1 MFFMPKRKKRMRL
14 PNGFGQISYLGSGRR
29 NPYAV
34 YPPAMEYYQETGAMR
49 RGKALCYTKDYM
61 TAFAVLSAFH
71 QGKYTEGL
79 ELELAKNPDAVD
91 MYLTEKR
98 INSGMTFA
106 ELYAEFYK
114 WKFEGKREYS
124 ASSIGLVQA
133 AYRNCSEFHDEPIK
147 NIRYNQ
153 LQTFLDAIQLSR
165 SSVSGVHVFLR
176 QMFRYATVQGYIDPD
191 PTALLKINH
200 EDDTEH
206 GIPFSLEDLKKIY
219 AHRDDDI
226 ASLLL
231 CLCFSGHRIN
241 EYKVVE
247 VDLKKRTITGGL
259 KNRTSKERIVPI
271 HSLIQPAI
279 KRRLETDGC
288 LLKSYSHYQK
298 KIDRYLKSIGIEEKH
313 TFHDCRHTF
322 SKLCEEF
329 GVRENDR
336 KRMLGHTIGD
346 ITNDI
351 YGHRDIE
358 DLRNEIEKIKPEL

>member
-1 MFFMPKRKKRMRL
+1 MPKRKKRMRL

-98 INSGMTFA
+98 INAGMTFA

-114 WKFEGKREYS
+114 WKFEGRREFSKPTILQSKSAYS
-124 ASSIGLVQA
+124 
-133 AYRNCSEFHDEPIK
+133 NCSIFFEEPIK

-153 LQTFLDAIQLSR
+153 LQAFLDGIELGWA
-165 SSVSGVHVFLR
+165 SVSAICSLLK
-176 QMFRYATVQGYIDPD
+176 QMFKYATAQEYIETD
-191 PTALLKINH
+191 PTSLLKINH
-200 EDDTEH
+200 ADNTEH

-219 AHRDDDI
+219 AHRDEDI

-241 EYKVVE
+241 EYKVAE
-247 VDLKKRTITGGL
+247 VDLEKWTIAGGL

-271 HSLIQPAI
+271 HSLIQPSI
-279 KRRLETDGC
+279 KRRIASGGLMT
-288 LLKSYSHYQK
+288 KTYSTYRFH
-298 KIDRYLKSIGIEEKH
+298 IDKFLPSIGITEKH

-346 ITNDI
+346 ITNDV